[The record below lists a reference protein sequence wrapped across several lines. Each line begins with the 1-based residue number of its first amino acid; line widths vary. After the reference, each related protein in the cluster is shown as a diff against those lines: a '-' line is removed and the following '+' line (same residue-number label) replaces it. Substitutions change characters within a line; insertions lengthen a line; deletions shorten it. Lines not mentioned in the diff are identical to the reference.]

1 MGTVFPLGTTVRSK
15 WDRFEHRAGLVFD
28 VSRAPNSVTSLY
40 ADWWYIQDKVT
51 LRQPFGF
58 AHAFIWDDDKN
69 LAVLGMELNK
79 CLKNFGGNSLTIN
92 CKAGVVFL
100 DNHTGYE
107 LEGGLSYIVP
117 IKTGRFGFLKGGY
130 RYAHLKKDKD
140 SELFKTTMDGAFVEA
155 GFIF

>member
-1 MGTVFPLGTTVRSK
+1 
-15 WDRFEHRAGLVFD
+15 
-28 VSRAPNSVTSLY
+28 
-40 ADWWYIQDKVT
+40 
-51 LRQPFGF
+51 
-58 AHAFIWDDDKN
+58 
-69 LAVLGMELNK
+69 MELNK